1 MNNARVT
8 VPTPRNEPVL
18 SFAPGSPEKVAL
30 KAQLDTFAA
39 GSIEIPLIIG
49 GRNVTTGDLGTC
61 ILPHDHRRSLAT
73 YHKGNA
79 ETVNQAIAAAAD
91 ARPEWSAMG
100 WESRAAIFLKAA
112 ELLAGRYRQV
122 LNAATMLNQSKTA
135 FQAEIDAACELIDFW
150 RFNASYLPEIY
161 GQQPESAPG
170 MWNYV
175 EYRAL
180 EGFIFVAT
188 PFNFTSI
195 AGNLPTSP
203 AMMGNTVV
211 WKPASTAVFAAYYLM
226 QLFEEA
232 GLPAG
237 VINLVPGSGGEIGDP
252 AMAHPDLGGVH
263 FTGSTEVFQGM
274 WRTVGANIA
283 GYKSYPRIVGETG
296 GKDFVF
302 AHASADPDELATNLI
317 RGAFEYQ
324 GQKCSA
330 ASRAYIPESLWS
342 SLRDRL
348 CGEVE
353 AMPYGDVADFTN
365 FNGRGDRQG
374 DLRQARGLHRGRADR
389 QRRGRHLWRHL

>member
-8 VPTPRNEPVL
+8 VPAPRNEPVL
-18 SFAPGSPEKVAL
+18 NYAPGSPEKAAL
-30 KAQLDTFAA
+30 RAQLDTFAA
-39 GSIEIPLIIG
+39 DSIEIPLIIG

-91 ARPEWSAMG
+91 ARAEWSAMP
-100 WESRAAIFLKAA
+100 WESRAAIWLKAA

-161 GQQPESAPG
+161 AQQPASAPG

-180 EGFIFVAT
+180 EGFIFAAT

-203 AMMGNTVV
+203 ALSYSRRLGCR
-211 WKPASTAVFAAYYLM
+211 PASSIWCPVAVARSATRRWRIPTLGACTSPAARRCSR
-226 QLFEEA
+226 A
-232 GLPAG
+232 CGAPSAPTSPATRA
-237 VINLVPGSGGEIGDP
+237 IPGSSVRP
-252 AMAHPDLGGVH
+252 AARTSCSPMPRP
-263 FTGSTEVFQGM
+263 TPTN
-274 WRTVGANIA
+274 WRPT
-283 GYKSYPRIVGETG
+283 
-296 GKDFVF
+296 
-302 AHASADPDELATNLI
+302 
-317 RGAFEYQ
+317 
-324 GQKCSA
+324 
-330 ASRAYIPESLWS
+330 
-342 SLRDRL
+342 
-348 CGEVE
+348 
-353 AMPYGDVADFTN
+353 
-365 FNGRGDRQG
+365 
-374 DLRQARGLHRGRADR
+374 
-389 QRRGRHLWRHL
+389 